1 VTEPQQPHYV
11 GARQDRLDGALLLGL
26 GGATVLIAVG
36 SFGPYWWERF
46 FGPQNSSLAGS
57 ALVFG
62 LYGSGGLAAV
72 TLLTGAV
79 RALAEQKG
87 RIFFPYLAVGFIQAL
102 VFLLNGLAALSMLR

>member
-1 VTEPQQPHYV
+1 MSERQPHYAGSGV
-11 GARQDRLDGALLLGL
+11 QRLDAALLLAL
-26 GGATVLIAVG
+26 GGVTVLVAIG

-46 FGPQNSSLAGS
+46 FGPADSSLAGS

-62 LYGSGGLAAV
+62 LYGSGGLAAL

-79 RALAEQKG
+79 RAISEQRAG
-87 RIFFPYLAVGFIQAL
+87 AFYPYLAVGFIQAL

>member
-1 VTEPQQPHYV
+1 MSEPTPNYAGGGVQ
-11 GARQDRLDGALLLGL
+11 RLDAILLLALGALTILV
-26 GGATVLIAVG
+26 AIG

-72 TLLTGAV
+72 TLLTGGV
-79 RALAEQKG
+79 RAVSEQKG
-87 RIFFPYLAVGFIQAL
+87 KTSFPYLAVGLIQAL
-102 VFLLNGLAALSMLR
+102 VFLLNGFAALSMLR